1 MRSPRLRLAA
11 LAAAPLLLL
20 SACSTDG
27 GNGDGAD
34 QSATTDDAAAT
45 SMAPT
50 GDLSE
55 LSVDASGDTP
65 VIQRDG
71 GAFAESDLPF
81 VVGATEVETVEEG
94 DGDEVGADHEVQA
107 RYVALNGATG
117 EPFASTFESDETVTI
132 DLGNEMLFPAF
143 LEELPGRSAGE
154 TLLMAIPAE
163 AGFGPSG
170 NQQLGVGPQD
180 SLVFY
185 MEIVSSAAPLTE
197 ATGEAV
203 EPEEG
208 LPEVEADG
216 QSPATITIPEDAEEP
231 TDLVVQPLIRGEGA
245 EVQAGQTVKVHY
257 TGVTF
262 SDGEI
267 FDESYQ
273 RGEPTEFPIGVGQV
287 IPGWDE
293 GLVGQ
298 TVGSRVLLVIPAELA
313 YGEAPEAPE
322 DTDGATATAT
332 QPPAHELAGETL
344 VFVVDILGAY

>member
-20 SACSTDG
+20 SACSTEG
-27 GNGDGAD
+27 GDSDSAD

-55 LSVDASGDTP
+55 LSVDTSGDAP
-65 VIQRDG
+65 VIERDG
-71 GAFAESDLPF
+71 GAFADSDLPF
-81 VVGATEVETVEEG
+81 VVGATEAETVEEG
-94 DGDEVGADHEVQA
+94 DGDEVAADHEVQV
-107 RYVALNGATG
+107 RYLAVNGADG
-117 EPFASTFESDETVTI
+117 EQLLSTFEGDETVTL
-132 DLGNEMLFPAF
+132 DLNNELLFPAF
-143 LEELPGRSAGE
+143 LDQLPGRSVGE

-163 AGFGPSG
+163 DGFGSAG
-170 NQQLGVGPQD
+170 NEQLGVGPQD
-180 SLVFY
+180 TLVFY
-185 MEIVSSAAPLTE
+185 LEIVDSAAPLTE

-216 QSPATITIPEDAEEP
+216 ESAATVTIPEDAEEP
-231 TDLVVQPLIRGEGA
+231 DDLVTQVLIKGEGA
-245 EVQAGQTVKVHY
+245 EVQAGQTIKVHY
-257 TGVTF
+257 TGVKW
-262 SDGEI
+262 SDGEG
-267 FDESYQ
+267 FDDSYQ

-287 IPGWDE
+287 IQGWDE

-298 TVGSRVLLVIPAELA
+298 TVGSRVLLVIPAGQA
-313 YGEAPEAPE
+313 YGEAPEE
-322 DTDGATATAT
+322 TEGSTA
-332 QPPAHELAGETL
+332 PPAHELAGETL